1 MESTREQLIRL
12 IAQARAEAATLEA
25 DLRGLFEASVASNAD
40 DEHDPEGQT
49 IAYERAQ
56 LTAVL
61 EATRRHVTELE
72 DAVQRLDAGAY
83 GVCEICG
90 NPIPPERLEARPTA
104 RRCVRC
110 AGT

>member
-1 MESTREQLIRL
+1 METTRDLLIRL
-12 IAQARAEAATLEA
+12 AGEARAETATLEA
-25 DLRGLFEASVASNAD
+25 DLRSLFEASQDSNAD

-61 EATRRHVTELE
+61 EATRRHVSELE
-72 DAVQRLDAGAY
+72 DAVTRLDGGAY
-83 GVCEICG
+83 GICEICG

-104 RRCVRC
+104 RRCVSC
-110 AGT
+110 S